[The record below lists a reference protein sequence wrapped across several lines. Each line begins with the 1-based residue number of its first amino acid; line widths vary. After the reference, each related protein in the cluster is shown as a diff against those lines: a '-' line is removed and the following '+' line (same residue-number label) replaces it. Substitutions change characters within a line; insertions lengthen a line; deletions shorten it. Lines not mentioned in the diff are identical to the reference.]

1 MNDICHSLIT
11 RSANSPFWTIISSA
25 PSTSQVIGVL
35 AALVFGGMIFLLQE
49 APPSEDSDLYRYSS
63 RALVTLLY
71 AFAAL
76 TVASFFFSVVSG
88 EQVCSRAFLEGTI
101 ASALFGSAAVGVF
114 LSMCWLFA
122 AHRIGGPHVI
132 WVKVMTTLASLI
144 AWVFV
149 MLTLFDATQVANSG
163 TQNFMTSAVAW
174 WGIAPLLLPL
184 IIIVLI
190 STLPKL
196 RNSLLETSKLLF
208 EITLGF
214 AAFSLAVTIMGFAL
228 VSVQHDFQSF
238 PVAWR
243 SVISGVM
250 ALNIS
255 LYLANMMIVRRVPP
269 PNQVE
274 AEPKPRTEADAEPKK
289 EINQDSKP
297 PMFRITIEIRPF
309 RRSGKSSLGDR

>member
-1 MNDICHSLIT
+1 
-11 RSANSPFWTIISSA
+11 
-25 PSTSQVIGVL
+25 
-35 AALVFGGMIFLLQE
+35 MIFLLQE

-88 EQVCSRAFLEGTI
+88 EQACSQAFLEGSI
-101 ASALFGSAAVGVF
+101 ASALFGSAAVGIF

-132 WVKVMTTLASLI
+132 WVKIMTTLASLI

-149 MLTLFDATQVANSG
+149 MLTLFDATQVADSG

-174 WGIAPLLLPL
+174 WGAAPLLLPV

-190 STLPKL
+190 SKLPKL
-196 RNSLLETSKLLF
+196 QNLLFRTSKRLF

-214 AAFSLAVTIMGFAL
+214 AVFSLGATIIGFAL
-228 VSVQHDFQSF
+228 VSVKNDFWSF

-243 SVISGVM
+243 SVISGTM

-269 PNQVE
+269 PDE
-274 AEPKPRTEADAEPKK
+274 AEAGPKPPPEADTEPNR
-289 EINQDSKP
+289 EINNDSNP
-297 PMFRITIEIRPF
+297 PIFRITIEVRPF
-309 RRSGKSSLGDR
+309 RRGGNRSSSGRQRE